1 MNYWSCNM
9 FKRNDK
15 VIQDMKKF
23 PDKYD
28 KVVKAILN
36 GQEPTVRVGDKVYK
50 IEKVATAHK

>member
-1 MNYWSCNM
+1 M